1 MMKKIVAAVLLVSMT
16 VGVLTGCAGKG
27 SDSSGGKGGSGKSD
41 SSSGKVTINYYAWS
55 EGDYLQDIIDAYNGQ
70 STVAEVKMTQ
80 VSSSDYDDKL
90 RTMLAGKNDIDVFN
104 LRSGA
109 MVSDLATS
117 GNLADISQYI
127 QDNSLDVSVYGTGFA
142 DTQIENKF
150 YSLPYRA
157 SAYGLFYN
165 KKIFDEKN
173 MDYPDNLTW
182 DDYAKLALELV
193 EGEGTDKFYGS
204 YIPDWNTCT
213 YEMLQKGSNLADDDL
228 NPLQI
233 WMERLNQF
241 YNIDNS
247 HLSYTD
253 MVSAGTDP
261 INFFVTGNCA
271 MYPGGEWTISDILA
285 MLKNDPKLEE
295 TFELGIAM
303 VPQVS
308 GADELITIGGVSTF
322 ACLNTA
328 SEKQEAAYDFMQYLA
343 GKEAAKIVAGYGA
356 IPAYIDDDITKIF
369 EETIGVDGVSNMLD
383 LNKIS
388 EALFIPKYT
397 DITNMYKEELELYL
411 IGEQSIEETMGH
423 FEERRAEI
431 SK

>member
-1 MMKKIVAAVLLVSMT
+1 MMKKIVTVVLLVCIT
-16 VGVLTGCAGKG
+16 FGTLAGCTKNG
-27 SDSSGGKGGSGKSD
+27 SVNSGSTDESGKSD
-41 SSSGKVTINYYAWS
+41 SGSGKVTINYYAWS
-55 EGDYLQDIIDAYNGQ
+55 EGNYLQDIVDAYNKQ
-70 STVAEVKMTQ
+70 STVAEIKMTQ
-80 VSSSDYDDKL
+80 VNSSDYDDKL
-90 RTMLAGKNDIDVFN
+90 ITMLSGKNDIDVFN

-109 MVSDLATS
+109 MVSELAAS
-117 GNLADISQYI
+117 GKLADISPYI
-127 QDNSLDVSVYGTGFA
+127 QANGLDVSVYGTGFTE
-142 DTQIENKF
+142 TQTDNKF

-165 KKIFDEKN
+165 KKIFDEKK
-173 MDYPDNLTW
+173 MDYPNNLTW
-182 DDYAKLALELV
+182 DEYTKLAMELTT
-193 EGEGTDKFYGS
+193 GEGTDKFYGS
-204 YIPDWNTCT
+204 YIPDWNTCI
-213 YEMLQKGSNLADDDL
+213 YEALQKGSNLADDDL
-228 NPLQI
+228 TPLQI

-271 MYPGGEWTISDILA
+271 MYPGGEWTISDVLA

-303 VPQVS
+303 VPQAD
-308 GADELITIGGVSTF
+308 GAAEPVTVGGVSTF
-322 ACLNTA
+322 VVLNVT
-328 SEKQEAAYDFMQYLA
+328 SEKQEAAYDFMQFLA

-356 IPAYIDDDITKIF
+356 IPAYIDDDVTKIF
-369 EETIGVDGVSNMLD
+369 EETIGVDGASNMLD
-383 LNKIS
+383 LNKIP

-397 DITNMYKEELELYL
+397 AITNMYKEELELYL
-411 IGEQSIEETMGH
+411 IGEQSIEDTIKN
-423 FEERRAEI
+423 FEERRVEL